1 MFIKA
6 LLIGM
11 FYWVSKWSIGYTFG
25 IRWAYAPM
33 IMGPVIGLFMGD
45 VVTGTIMG
53 AYIQAVY
60 LGLVTDLGGVATV
73 DKSLATCIAIPV
85 AMQAGLS
92 PEIAVTLAIPFGLLG
107 TLTTNIFKIYA
118 TWLTHKADEAA
129 EQGNAKKIRFLHYF
143 GSALGWLPLALIPV
157 TTIVYAGPEVIQN
170 ILAVIPDQIVAGLS
184 VVGGILPALGF
195 AMTIRVIGRKQFLP
209 FFFLGFF
216 LVKYF
221 AISTIGASI
230 FGIVAAIVYVQLMG
244 GRTDAE

>member
-1 MFIKA
+1 MLFKA
-6 LLIGM
+6 LLVGI
-11 FYWVSKWSIGYTFG
+11 FYWISKWSVGYTFG
-25 IRWAYAPM
+25 VRWSSLPLV
-33 IMGPVIGLFMGD
+33 MGPVLGLIMGD

-53 AYIQAVY
+53 AYIQTVY
-60 LGLVTDLGGVATV
+60 LGLVSGLGGVVTV
-73 DKSLATCIAIPV
+73 DKSLAACISIPV
-85 AMQAGLS
+85 AIQAGLA
-92 PEIAVTLAIPFGLLG
+92 PEMAVTLAVPFGLLG
-107 TLTTNIFKIYA
+107 TLTSNIFKIYA

-129 EQGNAKKIRFLHYF
+129 EKGDAKKIRFLHYF

-170 ILAVIPDQIVAGLS
+170 LLAAIPSAIVNGLG
-184 VVGGILPALGF
+184 VLGGILPALGF

-221 AISTIGASI
+221 AINTIGASI

>member
-33 IMGPVIGLFMGD
+33 IMGPVVGLIMGD